1 MRYLVPVPLQYVD
14 ESGIP
19 YSGGS
24 VSVHYA
30 GNDTLAPI
38 YENSH
43 NDELAQNP
51 SVLDS
56 NGMWKAFVDAGVSLD
71 YIVKDSEGNVVAPF
85 LGVVAAGGNGGGT
98 GDVTKAYVD
107 ENDNEIRASVD
118 NLDQDLADEVDRAEA
133 AEKASKTEVV
143 GGENVTV
150 EETIAPDGHSIFKVS
165 SDGAPQQQSNW
176 TQQDPSEPDYI
187 KNKPTKL
194 SDFTDDVTRQSL
206 VESGVGIEKPVS
218 SAAVNAGL
226 SEKADKVQ
234 GATAGNFASIDASGN
249 LADSGKNASDF
260 LCMKYEETNTLHFY
274 RGVQI

>member
-1 MRYLVPVPLQYVD
+1 MRYLVPVPLQFVD

-71 YIVKDSEGNVVAPF
+71 YIVKNDEGNVVASF

-107 ENDNEIRASVD
+107 ENDNEIRSSVD
-118 NLDQDLADEVDRAEA
+118 NLAQDLADEVDRAEA
-133 AEKASKTEVV
+133 AEKAAKTEVV

-150 EETIAPDGHSIFKVS
+150 EKSLAADGHDMYRISTIGVNQKQ
-165 SDGAPQQQSNW
+165 SDWN
-176 TQQDPSEPDYI
+176 QQDASEPDYI
-187 KNKPTKL
+187 KNKPNIG
-194 SDFTDDVTRQSL
+194 S
-206 VESGVGIEKPVS
+206 
-218 SAAVNAGL
+218 
-226 SEKADKVQ
+226 KADRVP
-234 GATAGNFASIDASGN
+234 GATVGN
-249 LADSGKNASDF
+249 LASLSVNGNLVDSGIGSAEVGNFISKG
-260 LCMKYEETNTLHFY
+260 LEEDN
-274 RGVQI
+274 GVLYFR